1 MAIIPQQTLFVWNE
15 IENLEDLERLRLVI
29 EYMPDEELM
38 QTLEEERGK
47 GRDDFPVRAM
57 WNSILAGVVYQH
69 PSVESLRRELS
80 RNGQLRFMCGFRKKA
95 VPGADVYSRFFK
107 KLFKKEEMVNEIF
120 DKLVNELTEILPDFG
135 ENLAI
140 DGKAIESLAKRENKN
155 KKEDGRRD
163 LDADWGKKVY
173 KGTKEDGTAWEKVV
187 KWFGY
192 KLHLVVDANYELP
205 VAFEVTKASASEVKK
220 AHEII
225 DNLNENTQRL

>member
-95 VPGADVYSRFFK
+95 VPGADVYS
-107 KLFKKEEMVNEIF
+107 E
-120 DKLVNELTEILPDFG
+120 
-135 ENLAI
+135 
-140 DGKAIESLAKRENKN
+140 
-155 KKEDGRRD
+155 RRN
-163 LDADWGKKVY
+163 G
-173 KGTKEDGTAWEKVV
+173 
-187 KWFGY
+187 
-192 KLHLVVDANYELP
+192 
-205 VAFEVTKASASEVKK
+205 
-220 AHEII
+220 
-225 DNLNENTQRL
+225 QRNI